1 MMDNLDGEGVED
13 TGNTLVVVVVVAE
26 KIVTLLSDSVA
37 VTEAMPLPTLELFL
51 VEPDTKFTIDKLS
64 VIQR

>member
-13 TGNTLVVVVVVAE
+13 TGNTLVVVVVVAV
-26 KIVTLLSDSVA
+26 ILLSDSVVKLA
-37 VTEAMPLPTLELFL
+37 VTEAMELPTLELFL